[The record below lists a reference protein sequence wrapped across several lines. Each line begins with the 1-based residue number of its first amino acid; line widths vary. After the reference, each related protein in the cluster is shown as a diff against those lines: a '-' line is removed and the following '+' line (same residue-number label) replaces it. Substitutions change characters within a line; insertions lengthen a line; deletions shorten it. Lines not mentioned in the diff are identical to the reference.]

1 MPSYVRSGAPIRANS
16 QTASS
21 QTKSSIT
28 ALADGGYVVTWQ
40 TMDNSAD
47 GYWWA
52 IKSQRYNAQGV
63 AVGAETLVN
72 NLGAGDQIA
81 AQTASLANG
90 GYVVTW
96 ETSDS
101 SQDGSGTAIKARL
114 FDSTGTAVGGEF
126 RVNSQA
132 TLDQKDPTVSG
143 LSRRRLRRRLVHD
156 RHIAGRR
163 GLGDQGA
170 ALRRGRNRRRGRVP
184 GQHHRFRKPVEDRH
198 RRPDERRLRR
208 HLADRQRCQFPGL
221 RPAVRRRR
229 GEGGRAVRRQR
240 LDRLRHAGQ
249 GRRASRR
256 RVRRHLD
263 DLRFGQPRDPGADL
277 QRVGREGGQRFRGQQ
292 HVGGD
297 ADGPRYREPGGRHL
311 RDHLGR

>member
-1 MPSYVRSGAPIRANS
+1 MPSYVRSGASFRANS

-28 ALADGGYVVTWQ
+28 ALADGGFVVTWQ

-47 GYWWA
+47 GSWWA

-114 FDSTGTAVGGEF
+114 FDRSEEHTSEL
-126 RVNSQA
+126 Q
-132 TLDQKDPTVSG
+132 
-143 LSRRRLRRRLVHD
+143 SRLHLVCRLL
-156 RHIAGRR
+156 
-163 GLGDQGA
+163 LE
-170 ALRRGRNRRRGRVP
+170 
-184 GQHHRFRKPVEDRH
+184 KK
-198 RRPDERRLRR
+198 
-208 HLADRQRCQFPGL
+208 
-221 RPAVRRRR
+221 
-229 GEGGRAVRRQR
+229 
-240 LDRLRHAGQ
+240 
-249 GRRASRR
+249 
-256 RVRRHLD
+256 
-263 DLRFGQPRDPGADL
+263 
-277 QRVGREGGQRFRGQQ
+277 
-292 HVGGD
+292 
-297 ADGPRYREPGGRHL
+297 
-311 RDHLGR
+311 